1 MLIGPVLTREMAVAP
16 RRWKTYGVRVGY
28 VGGLFG
34 VAATAWLVLAGTQL
48 IRNPGDMARF
58 GAIVFQLLAVVQ
70 LVLVVFFSGLLS
82 ATAVAQEKDRRTLEL
97 LLLTRLANHE
107 LVLGKL
113 LASVLHVLVVLAAG
127 VPLFLLF
134 GLWGGVSLG
143 QVIGCLVVCIASA
156 VLCGSFGATVAFW
169 REKTLQSL
177 AMTVL
182 GLVLWIAFGEL
193 VYAGWLGSQWA
204 GVPTQ
209 QWATAISPWRAIL
222 GAIQPVPAQEA
233 IWGLLSPS
241 VGYFLLVS
249 VLLASLLNAVAIAR
263 VRVWNPPQPLAPPPE
278 EEVLAAAAPGGAQV
292 AGAGNQPAPAVDSL
306 VAKLSML
313 WATALWAGRRQHRP
327 VWDNPILW
335 REICTWAY
343 GRKILL
349 VKLVYW
355 LVIAGAAVALFHV
368 GQAGQPV
375 TKSAIAGPL
384 IPVFLISLLLLNAQ
398 AVISMTTERD
408 AGAMDLLL
416 VSDLT
421 PGEILF
427 GKLGGLW
434 YNGKDWVILPLL
446 LCAGLW
452 VGGLVHFEHFVY
464 LVVGMLV
471 LFGFVSVLGLHTG
484 MTFPSSRLAIATSL
498 ATVFFLC
505 IGVAVCMMIMVAFS
519 GSFQAQL
526 QPFLTMM
533 VGGGLG
539 LYVVMSFRTP
549 SSAKALAAFGCPL
562 ATFYAITSFL
572 MEYTLGVFLVVV
584 GAYGFATAALL
595 VPALAEFD
603 VATGRTTAD

>member
-1 MLIGPVLTREMAVAP
+1 MIGPVFTRELVVAP

-48 IRNPGDMARF
+48 VRNAGDMARF
-58 GAIVFQLLAVVQ
+58 GGIVFQLLAVVQ
-70 LVLVVFFSGLLS
+70 LVLVVFFSGVLS
-82 ATAVAQEKDRRTLEL
+82 ATAVSQEKDRRTLEL

-113 LASVLHVLVVLAAG
+113 LASVVHVWVVLAAAG
-127 VPLFLLF
+127 PLFLLL

-143 QVIGCLVVCIASA
+143 QVIGCLLVGAASA
-156 VLCGSFGATVAFW
+156 FFCGSVGATLAFW
-169 REKTLQSL
+169 REKTLQSV

-182 GLVLWIAFGEL
+182 GLVLWLGFGEL
-193 VYAGWLGSQWA
+193 VHEGALGDSWWGIA
-204 GVPTQ
+204 AQ
-209 QWATAISPWRAIL
+209 QWASAMSPWRAIL
-222 GAIQPVPAQEA
+222 AAIQPIPPQEA
-233 IWGLLSPS
+233 FLGLLSPA
-241 VGYFLLVS
+241 VGWFLVVS
-249 VLLASLLNAVAIAR
+249 VFLAALLNAVAIVR
-263 VRVWNPPQPLAPPPE
+263 VRVWNPPQPFSPPPE
-278 EEVLAAAAPGGAQV
+278 EEGLRTVGSGEQLGPCPASARSESFQAEQASLFSRSKRS
-292 AGAGNQPAPAVDSL
+292 GAGQP
-306 VAKLSML
+306 
-313 WATALWAGRRQHRP
+313 RR

-349 VKLVYW
+349 IKLIYW
-355 LVIAGAAVALFHV
+355 LLFAGAAIGLVRAAW
-368 GQAGQPV
+368 AGQPLS
-375 TKSAIAGPL
+375 KSAIAMPVV
-384 IPVFLISLLLLNAQ
+384 PVFLLSLMLLNAQ

-427 GKLGGLW
+427 GKLGGVW
-434 YNGKDWVILPLL
+434 YNGKDWLLGPVL
-446 LCAGLW
+446 LCVGLW
-452 VGGLVHFEHFVY
+452 LGGIVRLENVVY
-464 LVVGMLV
+464 LALGMLV
-471 LFGFVSVLGLHTG
+471 LFGFVSVLGIHTG

-505 IGVAVCMMIMVAFS
+505 VGVAVCMMIMVAFS

-526 QPFLTMM
+526 QPFLAMM

-539 LYVVMSFRTP
+539 LYVVMAFRTP

-572 MEYTLGVFLVVV
+572 LEYTLGVFLVVV

-603 VATGRTTAD
+603 VATGRTTSD